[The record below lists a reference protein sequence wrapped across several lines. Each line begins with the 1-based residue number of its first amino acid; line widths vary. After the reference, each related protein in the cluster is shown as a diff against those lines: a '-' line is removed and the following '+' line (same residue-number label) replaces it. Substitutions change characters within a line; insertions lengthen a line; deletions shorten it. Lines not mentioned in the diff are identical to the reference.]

1 MDPAVA
7 AAFAAA
13 TERGICSTAYLRA
26 CHNPTQP
33 TTSIDLLEVRKDEDP
48 QAEIASGLDHDAL
61 VRRFERP
68 GSDDGSSLLM
78 LFINF
83 TPTPG
88 GNRTVLASLDTLKFL
103 RDRFGVSLLFVDSLG
118 PIQWGAKSG
127 NACFNHYND
136 AGGVVRTD
144 AFYHFATE
152 DRGCDI
158 WFSYHHP
165 PTERTTYILSCCSV
179 RAKAHIM
186 RCALGN
192 DRLSLLRPMI
202 IDTFLADAA
211 FESLKDIL
219 RDSRGMLMTYENRGA
234 SQLPTESV
242 QDDFQKLHQLSVRWH
257 ILYENLI
264 DNEEALNFILA
275 IHKQFSGPPWA
286 QTSSFDQESNYEA
299 VQYLITRNTI
309 WKRWVGNYN
318 TRTQIRIN
326 LYFNLASQVDN
337 KTNIGIAKTNIEIA
351 NTSKEIAS
359 ATLKDS
365 SSMITIA
372 TMTMLF
378 LPGTFVSAILSMA
391 FFNNGTDTSGQP
403 TLTVLP
409 QWWIFPVTTIPLT
422 LLVFG
427 LWRIWQQKRLKRTA
441 HADAEKRFAFLD
453 MKAHVK
459 RLRSLYPG
467 KAEVLGADDQVIHG
481 DAVARKRR
489 RNSAIRSLFARKREA
504 EASVAR
510 VSDDAP

>member
-1 MDPAVA
+1 MEPA
-7 AAFAAA
+7 AALAAA

-26 CHNPTQP
+26 CQNPTQP
-33 TTSIDLLEVRKDEDP
+33 TTSIDVLEVTKDEKP
-48 QAEIASGLDHDAL
+48 HVEVQSGLDHDAL
-61 VRRFERP
+61 VRRFDRP
-68 GSDDGSSLLM
+68 GDNKGASLLM

-88 GNRTVLASLDTLKFL
+88 GNRIVSASSETLKFL
-103 RDRFGVSLLFVDSLG
+103 RDRFGVSLLFVDALG
-118 PIQWGAKSG
+118 PIQWGAKNG
-127 NACFNHYND
+127 NACFNRYND
-136 AGGVVRTD
+136 GGGVVRTD
-144 AFYHFATE
+144 AFYHFLT
-152 DRGCDI
+152 DKLLCDI
-158 WFSYHHP
+158 WFSQHQP
-165 PTERTTYILSCCSV
+165 PTERTTYILSCCSTK
-179 RAKAHIM
+179 AKMHIM

-192 DRLSLLRPMI
+192 DPLLLLRPMI

-211 FESLKDIL
+211 FEWLKIGLQKSRDI
-219 RDSRGMLMTYENRGA
+219 LMTYEKHGA

-242 QDDFQKLHQLSVRWH
+242 QDSFQKLHKLSKKWH

-264 DNEEALNFILA
+264 DNEEALAFVLE
-275 IHKQFSGPPWA
+275 IHGQFNGPPWT
-286 QTSSFDQESNYEA
+286 QTSNFSQESNYEA
-299 VQYLITRNTI
+299 MQYLVTRNTM
-309 WKRWVGNYN
+309 WRRWVGNYN
-318 TRTQIRIN
+318 TRTQIHIN

-351 NTSKEIAS
+351 NTSKEIAT
-359 ATLKDS
+359 ATLRDS

-427 LWRIWQQKRLKRTA
+427 LWRIWQQKRLKQRT
-441 HADAEKRFAFLD
+441 HADPEKRVAFLD
-453 MKAHVK
+453 LKAHVK
-459 RLRSLYPG
+459 PLRSLYPG
-467 KAEVLGADDQVIHG
+467 KAEVSDADDQVSHG
-481 DAVARKRR
+481 DAVVRKRR
-489 RNSAIRSLFARKREA
+489 RSSGIRSLFAGKRKA

-510 VSDDAP
+510 VSEDAA